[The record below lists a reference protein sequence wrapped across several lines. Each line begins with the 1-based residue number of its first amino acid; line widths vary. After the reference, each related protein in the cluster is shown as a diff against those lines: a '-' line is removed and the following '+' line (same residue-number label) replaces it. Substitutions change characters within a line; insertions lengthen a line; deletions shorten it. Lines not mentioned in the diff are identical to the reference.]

1 MPHGWRLPARSTA
14 SPRACATDPAI
25 PAAIAG
31 AVVDRTAIDWDALL
45 ARVRDP
51 RDRAPLEALRRLDG
65 LRGPQSPAG
74 VPPGRDFR
82 IFLLRLLV
90 ALAALQTI
98 WAMARGAAAIWSGG
112 SLGPLGPLGPPLL
125 ITAAFASAGL
135 MLASASA
142 RDRRVLLLLATFT
155 FAASAFARAVLIGLA
170 GSPAASGL
178 LFRGLF
184 PEAFVP
190 AALWQFTVF
199 FPAVQRFTR
208 FDVWA
213 RRAATAV
220 WVLASFL
227 FIANFAAR
235 HGWLVRLLEPLG
247 RDHRGNLFWHV
258 FVAASLPAF
267 SAIFIRAHR
276 APPVERDKAVRFG
289 YALAAGAAPFLLAGL
304 ARLALPGVDRWM
316 LTGSGIGRLAVDLA
330 IVGALAAMPILA
342 TLAVIVDRPFEL
354 YAILPARLRQWLAGS
369 GMRFSAAAHT
379 GLLRRRRRR
388 EWLTAALE
396 RVRLARGSREIA
408 NVVCRELQFGV
419 KARTLVVLVAG
430 DLPRDWAVRAMLEAS
445 SGPIAL
451 TRNAEPFVLLP
462 ARERAWVE
470 AHDVALA
477 APIRLRDGALAGV
490 ALVGPL
496 RDGATYGRT
505 DRWFISTLLT
515 GAGAAWDVPETP
527 RGREE
532 PAFECERCGLVW
544 HTAPVP
550 CLCDAAAMPASLPRR
565 LAGKFEAVR
574 RLGAGGMGVVYLA
587 RDLALGRDVALKT
600 LPALRDGSVARL
612 RDEAR
617 AMAALNHGSLAT
629 IYGLEVWRRTPV
641 IVVEY
646 FAGGTLADRLVHGP
660 LPQADI
666 LALGIRLADGLR
678 YMHERGLLHR
688 DVKSSNIGLT
698 SDGVSKL
705 LDFGLSGDAGT
716 PAGTP
721 AYLPPEALDGAAPDT
736 AVDLWGLCTVLLEAG
751 GGQRGELAAF
761 FERALA
767 PAREPRFQSAADIR
781 EALLRLQR
789 QRGDVL

>member
-1 MPHGWRLPARSTA
+1 MPHGWRLPARSTVW
-14 SPRACATDPAI
+14 PRACATDPAI
-25 PAAIAG
+25 PSAVAG

-51 RDRAPLEALRRLDG
+51 RDRAPLEALRRLDS

-74 VPPGRDFR
+74 VPPGRDLR

-98 WAMARGAAAIWSGG
+98 WAMARAAAAIWSGG
-112 SLGPLGPLGPPLL
+112 SIGPLGPPLL

-135 MLASASA
+135 LLASASV

-155 FAASAFARAVLIGLA
+155 FAASAFARPVLIGLA
-170 GSPAASGL
+170 GRPAASGL

-190 AALWQFTVF
+190 AALWQFAVL

-213 RRAATAV
+213 RRAAAAA
-220 WVLASFL
+220 WMLASFL

-247 RDHRGNLFWHV
+247 RDNRGNLFWHV

-289 YALAAGAAPFLLAGL
+289 CALAAGAAPFLLAGL
-304 ARLALPGVDRWM
+304 ARLVLPGVDRWM
-316 LTGSGIGRLAVDLA
+316 LTGSVVGRLAVDLV

-369 GMRFSAAAHT
+369 SVRFSEAAHT

-396 RVRLARGSREIA
+396 RIRLARGSREIA
-408 NVVCRELQFGV
+408 AVVCRELQFGV
-419 KARTLVVLVAG
+419 KARTLVVVAAG
-430 DLPRDWAVRAMLEAS
+430 DLPRDGAIRAMLEES

-451 TRNAEPFVLLP
+451 PRNAEPFVLLP
-462 ARERAWVE
+462 KGEREWVE

-477 APIRLRDGALAGV
+477 APIRPRDGTLAGV
-490 ALVGPL
+490 ALVGPV
-496 RDGATYGRT
+496 RDGASYGRT

-515 GAGAAWDVPETP
+515 AAGAAWDVPETP
-527 RGREE
+527 RARQE
-532 PAFECERCGLVW
+532 PAFECERCGLLW
-544 HTAPVP
+544 NTAPVP
-550 CLCDAAAMPASLPRR
+550 CACDARPIPASLPRR
-565 LAGKFEAVR
+565 LAGKFEVLR

-587 RDLALGRDVALKT
+587 RDLALSRDVALKT
-600 LPALRDGSVARL
+600 LPALRDGPVARL

-660 LPQADI
+660 VPLPEI
-666 LALGIRLADGLR
+666 LALGIRLADGLS

-688 DVKSSNIGLT
+688 DVKPSNIGVT

-721 AYLPPEALDGAAPDT
+721 AYLPPEALDGAAPDA

-751 GGQRGELAAF
+751 GGQCGELAAF

-781 EALLRLQR
+781 EALVQLQR
-789 QRGDVL
+789 PRRDVL